1 MSRKLKYILIAG
13 FILVIIASVGKA
25 KGWFGKSEVGK
36 EVITQ
41 KVGRTD
47 IIETVT
53 GSGKIQPEK
62 EVKISSDV
70 SGEIISLPVKEG
82 QQVKKGDLLVKINPD
97 LYQSGL
103 QRASAAVQNARAGLE
118 QAKARLISAKDE
130 YNRSKQLFA
139 KGIVS
144 KADYQKAETNYK
156 VAVATLNSAKYSV
169 QSAVANL
176 KEAQDNFKRTTI
188 YSPTSGTI
196 SALNV
201 ESGERVVGTKQMTG
215 TEIMRIANLNNME
228 AVVDINENDIVKIK
242 VGDSAKIEVDA
253 YLNKD
258 FKGVITEIAN
268 SADNKISSGDEIT
281 NFKVKIRLLEDSY
294 KDLLK
299 DKPKNY
305 SPFRPGMTASVDIIT
320 KQKKNVLAVPISAVT
335 VRTDT
340 TSHKK
345 KRFEKHK
352 KHQKEQTGMKEKPF
366 EVVFVK
372 ENGKAK
378 IKVVKT
384 GIQDDSNIEII
395 SGLNE
400 GDEIITGP
408 YNLVSKRLQNGDKVK
423 DKRERDKGWKL
434 KVEVR

>member
-1 MSRKLKYILIAG
+1 MNKKLKYIIIVAVLLLIG
-13 FILVIIASVGKA
+13 LSIGKA
-25 KGWFGKSEVGK
+25 KGWLGKSEVGK
-36 EVITQ
+36 EVFTQ
-41 KVGRTD
+41 KLGKAD
-47 IIETVT
+47 IMETVT

-130 YNRSKQLFA
+130 YDRSKQLFD

-144 KADYQKAETNYK
+144 KQDYQKAETNYK
-156 VAVATLNSAKYSV
+156 VAVASLNSAKYSV
-169 QSAVANL
+169 QSAIANY

-253 YLNKD
+253 YMNKV

-268 SADNKISSGDEIT
+268 SADNKITSGDAIT
-281 NFKVKIRLLEDSY
+281 NFKVKIRLLEESY

-320 KQKKNVLAVPISAVT
+320 KQKKDILAVPISAVT

-340 TSHKK
+340 TSHS
-345 KRFEKHK
+345 KRHK
-352 KHQKEQTGMKEKPF
+352 KNDKVKTTNKAF

-372 ENGKAK
+372 EGNKAK
-378 IKVVKT
+378 LKVVKT
-384 GIQDDSNIEII
+384 GIQDDNKIEII
-395 SGLNE
+395 EGLSE
-400 GDEIITGP
+400 EDEIITGP
-408 YNLVSKRLQNGDKVK
+408 YNLVSKRLKNGEAV
-423 DKRERDKGWKL
+423 KL
-434 KVEVR
+434 KGKR